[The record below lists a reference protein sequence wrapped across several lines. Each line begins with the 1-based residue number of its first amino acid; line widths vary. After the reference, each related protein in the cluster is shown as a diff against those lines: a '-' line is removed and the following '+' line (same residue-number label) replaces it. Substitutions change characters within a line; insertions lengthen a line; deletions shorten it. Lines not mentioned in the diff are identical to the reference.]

1 MGKSDIE
8 IARAAALRPISEV
21 AADLGLMASDV
32 EPFGSYKAK
41 VKLHALE
48 RRHADPDGALVL
60 VTAITPTPA
69 GEGKTTTT
77 VGLGDAFR
85 RLGKRSVVAIREP
98 SLGPCFGLK
107 GGAAGGGHAQ
117 VVPMEDI
124 NLHFTGDL
132 HAVTAAHNLLA
143 AVIDNHLFHGNGH
156 GLDPRRILWKRVLDM
171 NDRALRSTV
180 IGLGGPFSGVPRES
194 GFEITVA
201 SEIMAI
207 LCLAS
212 DLHDLRSRLARIVVG
227 DSADGRYVTA
237 GDLKAAGALTVLLK
251 DAIKPNLVQTL
262 EGTPAFVHGGPF
274 GNIAH
279 GCNSLVATRLGLK
292 YADIVVTEAGFGTD
306 LGAEK
311 FFDIKCRIG
320 KLAPVAAVIVATV
333 RALKMHGGVDKRDL
347 GAENLCAVRRG
358 LENLDK
364 HIENVKQFGIPPV
377 VALNHF
383 SKDSD
388 AEVAAVV
395 DHCRESDVSAR
406 VSRVWERGGA
416 GGVEVAQA
424 VLDAMTGPG
433 AGRFQHLYPDDMSLE
448 LKVDVIA
455 RAMYGA
461 DGVNLLPGVMAK
473 LARFEALGYRHLPIC
488 VAKTQSSL
496 SDDPKRIGRPHGF
509 QVVVRD
515 TKLAAGAGFVVAYAG
530 DIMTM
535 PGLPKEPSAETID
548 IDADGNT
555 VGLF

>member
-1 MGKSDIE
+1 MGKRDID
-8 IARAAALRPISEV
+8 IARDAPLRPIDRV

-32 EPFGSYKAK
+32 EPFGSHKAK
-41 VKLHALE
+41 IKLDALH
-48 RRHADPDGALVL
+48 RRRDAPDGALVL

-85 RLGKRSVVAIREP
+85 RLGKKAIVAIREP
-98 SLGPCFGLK
+98 SLGPCFGVK

-132 HAVTAAHNLLA
+132 HAVSAAHNLLA
-143 AVIDNHLFHGNGH
+143 AILDNHLYHGNGH
-156 GLDPRRILWKRVLDM
+156 GLDPRRIQWKRVLDM
-171 NDRALRSTV
+171 NDRALRTTV
-180 IGLGGPFSGVPRES
+180 IGLGGPASGIPRES

-207 LCLAS
+207 LCLAA
-212 DLHDLRSRLARIVVG
+212 DLQDLRSRLARVVVG
-227 DSADGRYVTA
+227 ETADQRLVTA

-279 GCNSLVATRLGLK
+279 GCNSLIATRIALK
-292 YADIVVTEAGFGTD
+292 YADVVVTEAGFGSD

-320 KLAPVAAVIVATV
+320 RLAPSAAVIVATI
-333 RALKMHGGVDKRDL
+333 RALKMHGGVEKRDL
-347 GAENLCAVRRG
+347 DAENVCAVRRG

-364 HIENVKQFGIPPV
+364 HIENIKQFGLPAI

-383 SKDSD
+383 SGDTN
-388 AEVAAVV
+388 AEVAAVME
-395 DHCRESDVSAR
+395 HCEGAR
-406 VSRVWERGGA
+406 VRAYVSRVWELGGA
-416 GGVEVAQA
+416 GAIEIGQA
-424 VLDAMTGPG
+424 VLDVLNDC
-433 AGRFQHLYPDDMSLE
+433 RSSHLQYLYPDDMSLD
-448 LKVDVIA
+448 LKLDVIA

-461 DGVNLLPGVMAK
+461 DGVTLLPAAAAK
-473 LARFEALGYRHLPIC
+473 LARYEALGYRNLPIC

-496 SDDPKRIGRPHGF
+496 SDDPKRIGKPRGF
-509 QVVVRD
+509 HVVVRD

-535 PGLPKEPSAETID
+535 PGLPRDPSAQSID
-548 IDADGNT
+548 IDADGQT

>member
-8 IARAAALRPISEV
+8 IARTAGLKPIGEV
-21 AADLGLMASDV
+21 AAELGLAAADV
-32 EPFGSYKAK
+32 EPFGSHKAK
-41 VKLHALE
+41 INLRALE
-48 RRHADPDGALVL
+48 RRRGADEGALVL

-77 VGLGDAFR
+77 VGLADAFR

-98 SLGPCFGLK
+98 SLGPCFGTK

-124 NLHFTGDL
+124 NLHFTGDI

-156 GLDPRRILWKRVLDM
+156 GLDPRRVLWKRVLDM

-201 SEIMAI
+201 SEIMAV
-207 LCLAS
+207 LCLAA
-212 DLHDLRSRLARIVVG
+212 DLKDLRARLARIVVG
-227 DSADGRYVTA
+227 ETSDGRYLTA
-237 GDLKAAGALTVLLK
+237 ADLKAAGALTVLLK

-262 EGTPAFVHGGPF
+262 EGTPALVHGGPF

-279 GCNSLVATRLGLK
+279 GCNSLVATRLGLTH
-292 YADIVVTEAGFGTD
+292 AEVVVTEAGFGTD

-320 KLAPVAAVIVATV
+320 KLVPSAAVIVATV
-333 RALKMHGGVDKRDL
+333 RALKMHGGVEKRDL
-347 GAENLCAVRRG
+347 RAENVWAVRRG

-364 HIENVKQFGIPPV
+364 HIENVKQFGVPAV

-383 SKDSD
+383 SGDTD
-388 AEVAAVV
+388 EEVAVV
-395 DHCRESDVSAR
+395 IEHCRDAGVAAR
-406 VSRVWERGGA
+406 VSRVWESGGE
-416 GGVEVAQA
+416 GGLDVAKA
-424 VLDAMTGPG
+424 VLDVMKCSRCAD
-433 AGRFQHLYPDDMSLE
+433 FQHLYPDDMSLE

-461 DGVNLLPGVMAK
+461 DGVNLLPAAATK

-496 SDDPKRIGRPHGF
+496 SDDPKRVGRPHGF
-509 QVVVRD
+509 QVVIRD
-515 TKLAAGAGFVVAYAG
+515 TKLAAGAGFVVVYAG

-535 PGLPKEPSAETID
+535 PGLPKTPSAENID

>member
-8 IARAAALRPISEV
+8 IARAASLRPISEV
-21 AADLGLMASDV
+21 AADFGLTASDV

-41 VKLHALE
+41 IKLQALE
-48 RRHADPDGALVL
+48 RRQAAADGALVL

-98 SLGPCFGLK
+98 SLGPCFGVK

-132 HAVTAAHNLLA
+132 HAVTASHNLLA
-143 AVIDNHLFHGNGH
+143 AIIDNHLFHGNGH

-180 IGLGGPFSGVPRES
+180 IGLGGPNCGVPRES

-207 LCLAS
+207 LCLAAN
-212 DLHDLRSRLARIVVG
+212 LHDLRSRLARIVVG

-237 GDLKAAGALTVLLK
+237 GDLKAAGALSVLLK
-251 DAIKPNLVQTL
+251 DALKPNLVQTL

-279 GCNSLVATRLGLK
+279 GCNSLVATRLALRH
-292 YADIVVTEAGFGTD
+292 ADVVVTEAGFGSD

-320 KLAPVAAVIVATV
+320 KLTPAAAVIVANI
-333 RALKMHGGVDKRDL
+333 RALKMHGGVEKRDL
-347 GAENLCAVRRG
+347 GAENVCAVRRG
-358 LENLDK
+358 LANLDK
-364 HIENVKQFGIPPV
+364 HIENVKAFGVPPV

-383 SKDSD
+383 SLDSA
-388 AEVAAVV
+388 AEVAAVMQ
-395 DHCRESDVSAR
+395 HCQVSGVPAR
-406 VSRVWERGGA
+406 VSRVWECGGE

-424 VLDAMTGPG
+424 VLDALSGPRG
-433 AGRFQHLYPDDMSLE
+433 ARFQHLYPDDMSLE
-448 LKVDVIA
+448 SKIDVIA
-455 RAMYGA
+455 RAIYGA
-461 DGVNLLPGVMAK
+461 DGVNLLPGVTAK

-488 VAKTQSSL
+488 VAKTQNSL

-515 TKLAAGAGFVVAYAG
+515 AKLAAGAGFVVAYAG

-535 PGLPKEPSAETID
+535 PGLPKEPSAETMD